1 MSTENAG
8 HVELGLSDRGVG
20 VQAAGFAVVGCVSV
34 AILQLFSGSDNLPY
48 LWFEMAATRLYWA
61 FVVPLAA
68 LFDWG
73 RTMFAKGKAIREAK
87 KEEILAKATQEGLEQ
102 GMQQGLQQG
111 MQRGM
116 QRGMERGMELGIQ
129 QGIEQ
134 SNAKWRALAEK
145 YGIPESELPFTD
157 TDA

>member
-111 MQRGM
+111 MERGM
-116 QRGMERGMELGIQ
+116 QLGIQ

-134 SNAKWRALAEK
+134 SNAKWRTLAEK